1 MWRWSRPHEKL
12 WHVKSPSCVYI
23 TSSVPRPLCFLCW
36 HFGPEENVGS
46 FLHHFAPLLWGE
58 VVIFGQHKNRLYSLC
73 QHQTSSLRFCLAKY
87 QPTDPQPNLL
97 DLKHFFN
104 LISGFLLSKIND
116 IFSRWSSSLTIST
129 RQSKIVFLLQMS
141 SISIWYFIGVSS
153 NFSTWQARA
162 LNMGWQLHVHI
173 LQYLVCR
180 LCMAWGKSDIWK
192 WRLASIWGAP
202 EPDLDTPNFPS
213 SSSSAASKT
222 LLQVWWLCVL
232 LQWLPCTRPKVAR
245 ECPPTQF

>member
-12 WHVKSPSCVYI
+12 WYVKSPSCVYI

-104 LISGFLLSKIND
+104 LISGLLLSKIND

-162 LNMGWQLHVHI
+162 LDMGWQLHVHTCYNALYAGYAWREVKATYGSGGWPVYGALLNQI
-173 LQYLVCR
+173 WTRPTFLLPPPLLPPK
-180 LCMAWGKSDIWK
+180 LCFKSD
-192 WRLASIWGAP
+192 S
-202 EPDLDTPNFPS
+202 
-213 SSSSAASKT
+213 
-222 LLQVWWLCVL
+222 
-232 LQWLPCTRPKVAR
+232 
-245 ECPPTQF
+245 